1 MSSNSTLY
9 DTDFHAWAN
18 EQAELLRAGK
28 ISEADIPNIAEEIE
42 SMGRS
47 ERRELVSRLTVL
59 LTHLLK
65 WQCQPG
71 LRGRSWHSTIRE
83 QRYRL
88 DRHLHH
94 NPSLKAYLPE
104 AMEESYS
111 LAVIRGE
118 RETALDGAS
127 FPPRCPFT
135 FDEAMDPDFW
145 PD

>member
-1 MSSNSTLY
+1 MASNSTLY

-18 EQAELLRAGK
+18 EQAALLRAGK
-28 ISEADIPNIAEEIE
+28 ISEADIPNVAEEIE

-59 LTHLLK
+59 LMHLLK
-65 WQCQPG
+65 WQFQPG
-71 LRGRSWHSTIRE
+71 SRGRSWHSTIRE

-94 NPSLKAYLPE
+94 NPSLKAHVDE
-104 AMEESYS
+104 AMQESYA
-111 LAVIRGE
+111 LAMIRAE

-127 FPPRCPFT
+127 FPPACPFT
-135 FDEAMDPDFW
+135 FDEAMSPDFW
-145 PD
+145 PE